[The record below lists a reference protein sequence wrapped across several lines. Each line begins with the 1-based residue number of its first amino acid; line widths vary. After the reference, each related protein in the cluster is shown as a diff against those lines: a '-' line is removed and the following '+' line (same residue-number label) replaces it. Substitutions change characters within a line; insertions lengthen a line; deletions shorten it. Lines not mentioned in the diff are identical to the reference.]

1 MGHHV
6 GLEDNY
12 YRPTEQKL
20 ESEYRKAINALT
32 INEENRLLR
41 RVERLEVEKNSFE
54 QLKGPDSSVGAE
66 DKINFNIFFLYFL
79 LSSRQLDFMFIS
91 VLF

>member
-54 QLKGPDSSVGAE
+54 QLRAQIAALE
-66 DKINFNIFFLYFL
+66 QKIK
-79 LSSRQLDFMFIS
+79 
-91 VLF
+91 